1 MERRKFI
8 QSTSLLSV
16 PLLFNK
22 LPVFAASQ
30 LENSSLSL
38 LASAAAE
45 AGKILVI
52 IEMRGGNDGLNTV
65 FPKDQWSKLV
75 NARSN
80 ILLNENDVLP
90 LQGND
95 ATGLHP
101 SMPEMQNL
109 YNDGKMMIVQAVSYP
124 NPSLS
129 HFRATDIWFTGS
141 ASNVSLQTGWL
152 GRSLDSIYPGF
163 PANYPNPDMPDPIAI
178 QIGSS
183 LPFSLQGP
191 VGNVGYCAK
200 NPAEILN
207 VINATSDPAPN
218 SDYGKEITFL
228 RLMKSQ
234 SNLYRTSIQN
244 AYNTPKPLS
253 AEYPGDNRLADSF
266 KVVAKLINGGL
277 KTPVY
282 IVTHPESFDSHD
294 GQVNSLDKKTGKH
307 PNNLATLSKAIGA
320 FQEDLRLMGKEELV
334 TGMTFSEFGRRIASN
349 GSLGTDHGTTAPVM
363 FFGAALNTGA
373 QNVAGTA
380 HPVSGMIGTHPVL
393 PEGAGGGDFMPMQFD
408 YRQLYS
414 TVMQDWLK
422 MSEQQANAV
431 LGGTFEKL
439 PIFKLGAGSF
449 NKSTDFA
456 VDDFISVYPNPVTNN
471 QINIQFKKF
480 VTSKVNV
487 AIISI
492 QGNKIFEDVFVV
504 DSTSLSFDVNKNVPL
519 GNHILELT
527 CDGNKYYKKL
537 IFK

>member
-30 LENSSLSL
+30 LENSSLNL
-38 LASAAAE
+38 LASAAAQ
-45 AGKILVI
+45 AGKILVV

-65 FPKDQWSKLV
+65 FPKDKWLELTE
-75 NARSN
+75 ARSN
-80 ILLNENDVLP
+80 ILLNQSDVLS

-95 ATGLHP
+95 TTGLHP
-101 SMPEMQNL
+101 AMPEMQNL
-109 YNDGKMMIVQAVSYP
+109 YNDGKMMIVQGVSYP

-152 GRSLDSIYPGF
+152 GRSLDIIYPGF
-163 PANYPNPDMPDPIAI
+163 PANYPNPDMPDPVAI

-191 VGNVGYCAK
+191 VGNVGYCAS
-200 NPAEILN
+200 NPENILN

-218 SDYGKEITFL
+218 SDYGKEVTFL

-234 SNLYRTSIQN
+234 SNLYRSSIQN

-253 AEYPGDNRLADSF
+253 ADYPGDNRLADQL
-266 KVVAKLINGGL
+266 KIVAKLINGGL

-294 GQVNSLDKKTGKH
+294 GQVNSLDKKTGTH
-307 PNNLATLSKAIGA
+307 PKNLATLSKAIGA
-320 FQEDLRLMGKEELV
+320 FQEDLRLIGKEELV

-380 HPVSGMIGTHPVL
+380 HPVSGMIGTSPDL
-393 PEGAGGGDFMPMQFD
+393 PRNAGGGDFIPMQFD

-414 TVMQDWLK
+414 TVMQDWLN

-439 PIFKLGAGSF
+439 PIFKSGAASF
-449 NKSTDFA
+449 NKPVDFA
-456 VDDFISVYPNPVTNN
+456 ADDFISIYPNPVTNN
-471 QINIQFKKF
+471 QINIQFKDF
-480 VTSKVNV
+480 VTSKVN
-487 AIISI
+487 ITIFTI
-492 QGNKIFEDVFVV
+492 QGTKIFDEVFVV
-504 DSTSLSFDVNKNVPL
+504 DGNSLSFNVNKTNPTV
-519 GNHILELT
+519 NHILELT
-527 CDGNKYYKKL
+527 YNNSKYYKKL
-537 IFK
+537 IFD